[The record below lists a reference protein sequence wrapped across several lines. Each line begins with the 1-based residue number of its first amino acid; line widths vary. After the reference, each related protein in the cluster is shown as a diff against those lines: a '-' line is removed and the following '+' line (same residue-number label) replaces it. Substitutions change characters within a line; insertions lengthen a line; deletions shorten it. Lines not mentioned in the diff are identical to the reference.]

1 MKPKIYEA
9 MILLDNRE
17 AKKDGAAIEQKVT
30 GLLEKHGGKV
40 LVARVW
46 DERKLAYEIRGQKRA
61 TYFLAYFETTPDK
74 IKPLLHDLYLT
85 EAVLRVLTLVVE
97 AVPPS
102 AFEAPPPARGEE
114 GEATIEPAAP
124 PRVEEPVAAA
134 PAAEETRA

>member
-1 MKPKIYEA
+1 

-17 AKKDGAAIEQKVT
+17 AKKEGAALEQKVT

-74 IKPLLHDLYLT
+74 ITPLLHDFYLT
-85 EAVLRVLTLVVE
+85 EAVLRVLTLVVD

-114 GEATIEPAAP
+114 GEATIEPAP
-124 PRVEEPVAAA
+124 PKTEEPVAAA
-134 PAAEETRA
+134 PAAEESRA